1 MKKYLSAFLFIFSI
15 AFLIPGITQPLMTIK
30 ATVNKQ
36 KMFDM
41 AAESLFSQGQGNNFI
56 QNMLQSA
63 LHQINVDGTVNVFE
77 STRSLLETMQELIS
91 HNHAIVGL
99 LIGLFGVVIPVIKIF
114 LTLISL
120 LSNSEK
126 TSNRLLNISS
136 LLSKWSMSD
145 VFVIA
150 IMVAFFAVNANEQAI
165 NSVQMNAELGSGF
178 YFFASYCLIA
188 IVAGQLLQYQNR
200 QKD

>member
-1 MKKYLSAFLFIFSI
+1 MKKHFPTFLYIFSI

-41 AAESLFSQGQGNNFI
+41 TAESLVSQFQGNNVI
-56 QNMLQSA
+56 QNIMQSTLQ
-63 LHQINVDGTVNVFE
+63 QFNIEGTVKVFE

-91 HNHAIVGL
+91 HNHPIVGL
-99 LIGLFGVVIPVIKIF
+99 LIGLFGVVIPLVKII
-114 LTLISL
+114 LTLVSL
-120 LSNSEK
+120 LSDSEE
-126 TSNRLLNISS
+126 TRHRLLNLSS

-150 IMVAFFAVNANEQAI
+150 IMVGFLAVNANEHAI

-178 YFFASYCLIA
+178 YFFATYCLIA
-188 IVAGQLLQYQNR
+188 IAASQLLQYQN
-200 QKD
+200 K